1 MEIERIA
8 PAYVTVVPNPVEPGD
23 KIVAATESDN
33 IKISNDNKIDGTK
46 ECQTCANR
54 RYQDSS
60 GDPGVSFKAPTKLT
74 PNQAASA
81 VPAHER
87 EHYSR
92 ESSKAKQ
99 EGREVVSND
108 IKIFTSI
115 CPECGR
121 TYVSGGETRTVTRKK
136 AEREDFA
143 NDFYENAIGK
153 NLPKKIDLKI

>member
-1 MEIERIA
+1 MDIQTENNFYGVNNYLPAGDNANKLPMSEA
-8 PAYVTVVPNPVEPGD
+8 PVKTNGAQKPEG
-23 KIVAATESDN
+23 A
-33 IKISNDNKIDGTK
+33 K

-92 ESSKAKQ
+92 ESAKAKS

-108 IKIFTSI
+108 IRIFTSI

-121 TYVSGGETRTVTRKK
+121 TYVSGGETRTVTRKI
-136 AEREDFA
+136 AENEKFA
-143 NDFYENAIGK
+143 GAFYEDKIGK
-153 NLPKKIDLKI
+153 YLPKSFDERA

>member
-1 MEIERIA
+1 MEIERIS
-8 PAYVTVVPNPVEPGD
+8 PAYAPIVSNSVEPGE
-23 KIVAATESDN
+23 KTSTAAEPN
-33 IKISNDNKIDGTK
+33 KIKIPNDNKIDAAK

-54 RYQDSS
+54 KYQDSS

-92 ESSKAKQ
+92 ESAKAKQ

-143 NDFYENAIGK
+143 NNFYEGVIGK
-153 NLPKKIDLKI
+153 NLPKKFDIKI